1 MKYTAVKINS
11 HNDGKNYI
19 IDSGLNVGDRIVVQG
34 VNTLKDGMEIKP
46 ITEAQ
51 YAEKLKKTEQ
61 MGADQG
67 DLNKLK
73 KDFGK

>member
-1 MKYTAVKINS
+1 MTIDPND
-11 HNDGKNYI
+11 DGKNYI
-19 IDSGLNVGDRIVVQG
+19 ITSGLSVGDRIVVNGISSLQ
-34 VNTLKDGMEIKP
+34 DGMEIKP
-46 ITEAQ
+46 VTEAQ

-67 DLNKLK
+67 DLSKLK

>member
-1 MKYTAVKINS
+1 MDVFVVVRDVLDDFCVFYYDVFDLFVKP
-11 HNDGKNYI
+11 
-19 IDSGLNVGDRIVVQG
+19 L
-34 VNTLKDGMEIKP
+34 
-46 ITEAQ
+46 TEAQ
-51 YAEKLKKTEQ
+51 YAEKLKKTAQ